1 MRRCKFRI
9 GNKKPKSVRKGGFRL
24 PERRMDTWS
33 FTKIG
38 YDPAAA
44 VADGNRFL
52 LANGYMGLRGT
63 PEEAGRD
70 ELPALNLAGV
80 YDQNGDRWREPVNA
94 PRALVAMLTLDGR
107 PMALGKAEPAS
118 HTLSID
124 YRRGVLHRE
133 TDFGAVRLQ
142 SERIVS
148 LAEPHLLC
156 AQMQFTFAEDGEAE
170 LCAGISTDIW
180 DINGPHLTD
189 IICDGGR
196 ILRCAAITG
205 EKKIPIAV
213 AQSAEA
219 DFFAHAYNKIHAD
232 GIFRVLRF
240 RAERD
245 RTYTVRYYAAVY
257 TGLDGEQPEQSAS
270 ALCFAASEKGYD
282 ECLAAHTDAWERVW
296 QRSAITLEGDD
307 EAALALHASQYYLN
321 SIAPRHAKDLS
332 IPARGLSGQTYK
344 GAIFWDSEIFLFP
357 MFVHT
362 QPEVAASLLRYRIE
376 TLPGARKKAAEYGY
390 RGAFYAWESQEGGAE
405 GCTNFNVV
413 DVFTHRPVRTY
424 FRDKQIHI
432 SGDVA
437 YALWEYYRIT
447 GDRTLL
453 ENGGAEVIL
462 ECARFYLSRAGAHI
476 DCDTVDFADVIGP
489 DEYHERVTN
498 NAFTNAM
505 AKFCMENAL
514 RLQTVFSDRTAWF
527 DALLDR
533 LDFRRDYALLRTVAP
548 RIRAPRIQNGV
559 IEQFDGYF
567 DLEDVPLDTVRARL
581 CDPREY
587 WGGDHGVAGPT
598 QIIKQADVIALQT
611 LFPKDFSD
619 EQVAE
624 SWRYYEPR
632 TEHGSSL
639 SACMYALAACRIGKP
654 EKAWDYFVKTASIDL
669 VGGGK
674 QWAGEIYIGGTH
686 PAANG
691 GAWMIAV
698 LGFAGLSLQNGR
710 IELHPHL
717 PKQITRLSFPITAKD
732 KRYTVT
738 VTQNGWTVAEQKK
751 EPLCFER
758 HPTCWD

>member
-1 MRRCKFRI
+1 
-9 GNKKPKSVRKGGFRL
+9 
-24 PERRMDTWS
+24 MDTWS
-33 FTKIG
+33 YTKTD
-38 YDPAAA
+38 YDSTSAAI
-44 VADGNRFL
+44 DGNRFL

-70 ELPALNLAGV
+70 ALPALNLAGV

-94 PRALVAMLTLDGR
+94 PRALFALLSLNGQS
-107 PMALGKAEPAS
+107 MALGRAEPVS

-156 AQMQFTFAEDGEAE
+156 AEMQFTFSEDGEAE

-180 DINGPHLTD
+180 DINGPHLTSMK
-189 IICDGGR
+189 CDGGR
-196 ILRCAAITG
+196 ILRCTAVTG
-205 EKKIPIAV
+205 EKKIPVAV
-213 AQSAEA
+213 AQSTKA
-219 DFFAHAYNKIHAD
+219 DFPVRACSKINAD
-232 GIFRVLRF
+232 GVFHVLRF
-240 RAERD
+240 QAEKG
-245 RTYTVRYYAAVY
+245 RTYTVRCYAAVY
-257 TGLDGEQPEQSAS
+257 TGLDDVQPEQSA
-270 ALCFAASEKGYD
+270 AILCFAAAEKGYD
-282 ECLAAHTDAWERVW
+282 ACLAAHADAWERVW
-296 QRSAITLEGDD
+296 QRSAVTLEGND

-321 SIAPRHAKDLS
+321 SIAPRHANDLS

-437 YALWEYYRIT
+437 YTMRRYYELI

-462 ECARFYLSRAGAHI
+462 ECARFYLSRAAAHL
-476 DCDTVDFADVIGP
+476 DCDALDLADVIGP

-498 NAFTNAM
+498 NAFTNRM
-505 AKFCMENAL
+505 AKYTIASAL
-514 RLQTVFSDRTAWF
+514 WLESIFSDRTAWF
-527 DALLDR
+527 GSLLDQLAYRTDWAR
-533 LDFRRDYALLRTVAP
+533 LRDAVGRLRGL
-548 RIRAPRIQNGV
+548 RERDGV

-567 DLEDVPLDTVRARL
+567 DLEDAPLDTVRARL

-598 QIIKQADVIALQT
+598 QIIKQADVIALQV
-611 LFPKDFSD
+611 LFPEDFSD
-619 EQVAE
+619 EQVAR
-624 SWRYYEPR
+624 SWQYYEPR

-639 SACMYALAACRIGKP
+639 SACMYALTACRIGQP
-654 EKAWDYFVKTASIDL
+654 EKAWEHFMKTATIDL

-717 PKQITRLSFPITAKD
+717 PKAITRLSFPITVKD

-738 VTQNGWTVAEQKK
+738 VTHDGWTVTE
-751 EPLCFER
+751 
-758 HPTCWD
+758 